1 MFVPNKKR
9 ADLLYELLQ
18 ETFKDDVA
26 VIHSNKTQNYRIRSI
41 ENFNAN
47 TTRIL
52 VTTDIMARGLDLDLV
67 SHVINVDTPRFPE
80 NYMHRIG
87 RTGRAQ
93 AQGTSIL
100 LTTEKE
106 QPFREDI
113 ETLMGMTIEKIA
125 IAKEVE
131 ISTKLTLEEQP
142 ASLERENPHKQQFEE
157 GGTSFH
163 EKSEKNSQ
171 TNQGGSYKRIIKL
184 KYKKARTKGD
194 KNFNQRNK
202 QKGKKPF

>member
-18 ETFKDDVA
+18 EKFKDDVA

-93 AQGTSIL
+93 AQGTAIL
-100 LTTEKE
+100 TYHRKRTT
-106 QPFREDI
+106 
-113 ETLMGMTIEKIA
+113 L
-125 IAKEVE
+125 
-131 ISTKLTLEEQP
+131 
-142 ASLERENPHKQQFEE
+142 
-157 GGTSFH
+157 
-163 EKSEKNSQ
+163 
-171 TNQGGSYKRIIKL
+171 
-184 KYKKARTKGD
+184 
-194 KNFNQRNK
+194 
-202 QKGKKPF
+202 

>member
-1 MFVPNKKR
+1 
-9 ADLLYELLQ
+9 
-18 ETFKDDVA
+18 
-26 VIHSNKTQNYRIRSI
+26 
-41 ENFNAN
+41 
-47 TTRIL
+47 
-52 VTTDIMARGLDLDLV
+52 
-67 SHVINVDTPRFPE
+67 
-80 NYMHRIG
+80 
-87 RTGRAQ
+87 
-93 AQGTSIL
+93 
-100 LTTEKE
+100 
-106 QPFREDI
+106 
-113 ETLMGMTIEKIA
+113 MGMTIEKID

-142 ASLERENPHKQQFEE
+142 VTLERENPHKQQFEQ

-171 TNQGGSYKRIIKL
+171 TNQGGSYKRTIKL